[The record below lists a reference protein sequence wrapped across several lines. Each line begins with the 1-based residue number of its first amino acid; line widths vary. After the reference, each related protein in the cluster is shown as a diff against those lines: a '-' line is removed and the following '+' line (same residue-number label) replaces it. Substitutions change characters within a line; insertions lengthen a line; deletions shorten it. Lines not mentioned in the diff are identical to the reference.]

1 MTDFNAPKGTYL
13 TTSDTG
19 FELNL
24 DSAYKSAKNQ
34 DFVLELGYIHLW
46 LDKDVWGG
54 YQKISGDSL
63 NSREA
68 WKMTLT
74 ILYSF

>member
-1 MTDFNAPKGTYL
+1 ML
-13 TTSDTG
+13 ITSDTG
-19 FELNL
+19 IELNL
-24 DSAYKSAKNQ
+24 DSTYKAAENL

-63 NSREA
+63 NYKDA
-68 WKMTLT
+68 WKATLNIT
-74 ILYSF
+74 YSF